1 MASHSDQF
9 REWASTIADL
19 SGTMALLNW
28 DRDTAMPASGTDTRA
43 QQMST
48 LAALLH
54 RELIRPELDDVLD
67 TQRTT
72 AEGDPVAAREVA
84 LLAHERARATR
95 LPESLVR
102 ELSEAESRCVAAW
115 IDAHPRG
122 DWDALCGPLAHLVAV
137 KTREAEALSDSVQ
150 IYDALLDGYEPGA
163 TTDALTPLFADLAGR
178 LAPMILE
185 AQATMPRPLPT
196 RHWPHNAQMELAHEI
211 AAMVGFD
218 HTRGR
223 LAESAHPFS
232 TAFGAGDVRFTT
244 RIDERDPISNILTV
258 LHEVG
263 HATYEQG
270 LSPDYARTILHDA
283 PSLGAHESQSRF
295 WENHIGGT
303 KAFWELIAPRM
314 GALFPTAMKGIGADD
329 LYNATIGVQPSLIR
343 VNADEV
349 TYNLHIVLRF
359 ELEVG
364 LISGDISVD
373 DLPEIW
379 DARMVDLLGIRP
391 TSPKDGVMQD
401 VHWPDGMFGYF
412 PTYTL
417 GNLYAA
423 QLATTLDTELGGL
436 EARIAAGDLSAILG
450 ALRAR
455 VHRHGSLYRTTELMM
470 HATGASL
477 SADPLIAHLATRVQ
491 TAISSHG

>member
-1 MASHSDQF
+1 
-9 REWASTIADL
+9 
-19 SGTMALLNW
+19 MALLNW
-28 DRDTAMPASGTDTRA
+28 DRDTAMPASGTDTRTH
-43 QQMST
+43 QMST

-67 TQRTT
+67 AQRN
-72 AEGDPVAAREVA
+72 AAANDPVAAREVA
-84 LLAHERARATR
+84 LLTHERARATR

-102 ELSEAESRCVAAW
+102 EISEAESRCVAAW

-122 DWDALCGPLAHLVAV
+122 DWDALRRPLAHLVGL
-137 KTREAEALSDSVQ
+137 KTREAEALSHSAH

-163 TTDALTPLFADLAGR
+163 TTDALTPLFADLASR
-178 LAPMILE
+178 LTPMILE
-185 AQATMPRPLPT
+185 AQATTPRPLPA
-196 RHWPHNAQMELAHEI
+196 RHWPHDAQMVLAHEI
-211 AAMVGFD
+211 AEMVGFD

-270 LSPDYARTILHDA
+270 FSPDYARTLLHDA

-303 KAFWELIAPRM
+303 RAFWELVAPRM
-314 GALFPTAMKGIGADD
+314 EALFPTAMQGIRVDD

-349 TYNLHIVLRF
+349 TYNLHVVLRF

-364 LISGDISVD
+364 LISGRISVD

-379 DARMVDLLGIRP
+379 DTRMVELLGIRP

-423 QLATTLDTELGGL
+423 QLASTLDTEFGGL
-436 EARIAAGDLSAILG
+436 ETRIAAGDFAAILG
-450 ALRAR
+450 ALRTR
-455 VHRHGSLYRTTELMM
+455 VHQHGSLYPTAELMIR
-470 HATGASL
+470 ANGAPL
-477 SADPLIAHLATRVQ
+477 SADPLIAHLATRVHR
-491 TAISSHG
+491 AISPHV